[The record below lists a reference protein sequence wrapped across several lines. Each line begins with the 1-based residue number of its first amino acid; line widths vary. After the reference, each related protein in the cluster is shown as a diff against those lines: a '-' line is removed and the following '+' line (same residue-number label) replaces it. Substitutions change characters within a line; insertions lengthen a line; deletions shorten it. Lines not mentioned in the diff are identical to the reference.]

1 MCVSAYVVGKK
12 LENYLLLLALARRL
26 PITRRD
32 REEGRKVYFLF
43 FHSSLRGVS
52 ERKVFFF
59 AKKLKCNTLL
69 NAHTVAWSV
78 RVRVL
83 M

>member
-52 ERKVFFF
+52 ERKVFF

-69 NAHTVAWSV
+69 NAHTVACSV

>member
-1 MCVSAYVVGKK
+1 MCVCVCVSAYVVGKK
-12 LENYLLLLALARRL
+12 LENYLLLLALARRRDETVKKEGKSIFYSFT
-26 PITRRD
+26 PAYAEFRR
-32 REEGRKVYFLF
+32 GR
-43 FHSSLRGVS
+43 
-52 ERKVFFF
+52 FFF

-69 NAHTVAWSV
+69 NAHTVACSV